1 MYNLY
6 AFVKWCTVHTVR
18 WIMTGPRRLHNWC
31 TEYIEDNDITDVLM
45 IMVLMGLLCGSA
57 LFFLGTLAAFNIF
70 RVYGVHISNL
80 VCGLIIAIPAMFLST
95 VAIRVLYRK
104 FRREQEEI
112 FNTLKKDYR
121 A

>member
-6 AFVKWCTVHTVR
+6 AFVKWCTVHLVH
-18 WIMTGPRRLHNWC
+18 WVMTGPRRLHNWC
-31 TEYIEDNDITDVLM
+31 TEYIEDEDTESIVL
-45 IMVLMGLLCGSA
+45 IFGLGGLI
-57 LFFLGTLAAFNIF
+57 LGTVVSFLLAAALYKIF
-70 RVYGVHISNL
+70 KIPDL
-80 VCGLIIAIPAMFLST
+80 VCLFVIAIPAMFLST

>member
-31 TEYIEDNDITDVLM
+31 TEYIENEDTESVVSIFLVFGLGGFAIGTVL
-45 IMVLMGLLCGSA
+45 S
-57 LFFLGTLAAFNIF
+57 FSLAAALYKIF
-70 RVYGVHISNL
+70 KIPDLS
-80 VCGLIIAIPAMFLST
+80 CFFIAIAAIPAMFLST
-95 VAIRVLYRK
+95 VALRVLYRK

>member
-6 AFVKWCTVHTVR
+6 AFVKWCTIHSVR
-18 WIMTGPRRLHNWC
+18 WVMTGPRRLHNWC
-31 TEYIEDNDITDVLM
+31 TEYIEDEDTESVVITFGLGGFAIGTVL
-45 IMVLMGLLCGSA
+45 S
-57 LFFLGTLAAFNIF
+57 FLLAAALYKIF
-70 RVYGVHISNL
+70 KIPDLSCL
-80 VCGLIIAIPAMFLST
+80 FIAAIPAMFLST

-104 FRREQEEI
+104 FRREQEEV